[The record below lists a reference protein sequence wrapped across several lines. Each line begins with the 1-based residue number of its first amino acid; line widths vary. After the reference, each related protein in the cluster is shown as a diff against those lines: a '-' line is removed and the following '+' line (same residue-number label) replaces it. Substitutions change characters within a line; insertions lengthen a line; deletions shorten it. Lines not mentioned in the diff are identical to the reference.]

1 MALLPDGRIAVAEAG
16 GGEGR
21 LRLLD
26 PRRSDAIGS
35 RVAASSP
42 PPAGVA
48 VGPDFPSNRR
58 LWWTRG
64 ASVVAVEIEAA
75 SATSAPPGTGRLGGT
90 GEDGSAPVPVAVAEL
105 PGAAGPV
112 AVGPDGR
119 VYVGIAH
126 TTLAAVLSRGRRES
140 GGGAI
145 LRLNA
150 EGTVP
155 ADNPR
160 GPRDPVW
167 ASGLATPAGLDLD
180 ADGTV
185 WVADSAAGR
194 VARLDPGDDA
204 GWPLVR
210 GRTDDPLERIAAREI
225 GPPFRAAAW
234 APDRGAPLAVAA
246 LRSPAWGATV
256 AVGLDD
262 GRVVRLRMEGVARG
276 EANRAARD
284 PDRPGSTAR
293 RGEAGASVRS
303 GLLAGPLDGPVI
315 GLEEGPDGR
324 LWALTPA
331 TIWRLDPP
339 GAAPFDASGGIL
351 ADTVA
356 PAPRP
361 Y

>member
-1 MALLPDGRIAVAEAG
+1 MAVFPDGRIAVAEAG

-26 PRRSDAIGS
+26 PRRSGAIGS
-35 RVAASSP
+35 QVAASSP
-42 PPAGVA
+42 APAGVA
-48 VGPDFPSNRR
+48 VGPGFPANRR

-64 ASVVAVEIEAA
+64 ASVVAGQIGAA
-75 SATSAPPGTGRLGGT
+75 SATSAFPGTGRAGGT
-90 GEDGSAPVPVAVAEL
+90 GEEESGPAIPLAEL

-119 VYVGIAH
+119 VYVGVTR
-126 TTLAAVLSRGRRES
+126 TTLDAILSRGRRES

-145 LRLNA
+145 LRLNP
-150 EGTVP
+150 EGTIP

-167 ASGLATPAGLDLD
+167 ASGLATPAGLDLE

-234 APDRGAPLAVAA
+234 APDRGTPLAVAA

-262 GRVVRLRMEGVARG
+262 GRIVRLRVEGEARG
-276 EANRAARD
+276 ETG
-284 PDRPGSTAR
+284 P
-293 RGEAGASVRS
+293 SVRS
-303 GLLAGPLDGPVI
+303 GLLAGPLDGPVVD
-315 GLEEGPDGR
+315 LEEGPDGR
-324 LWALTPA
+324 LWALTPS

-339 GAAPFDASGGIL
+339 GAVPFDEGGGIR

-356 PAPRP
+356 PAPHP